1 MRFLHGRYSNNALE
15 FADLRAYIIHVTE
28 RELMTNTLAQ
38 HLAALNAEKL
48 AWVAEDPDN
57 RWTGLWVEDLA
68 HWTEMGITT
77 VAEFKRYENETLF
90 WDMYKEVTGCR
101 PRHVNLKD
109 MSDEELE
116 REIDLLGRMM
126 ENEIKREEEW
136 QRQEEEYRLEE
147 EAKRAAWLA
156 EQPEKIDYVAANYQE
171 GWL

>member
-1 MRFLHGRYSNNALE
+1 
-15 FADLRAYIIHVTE
+15 
-28 RELMTNTLAQ
+28 
-38 HLAALNAEKL
+38 
-48 AWVAEDPDN
+48 
-57 RWTGLWVEDLA
+57 
-68 HWTEMGITT
+68 
-77 VAEFKRYENETLF
+77 
-90 WDMYKEVTGCR
+90 MYKDVTGFR

-126 ENEIKREEEW
+126 EDEIKREEEW

-156 EQPEKIDYVAANYQE
+156 EQPEVIDYVACRYQE